1 MKEIDLEQGTSEW
14 LAWRKNKITASIA
27 PIIMGDSHYRKKQ
40 QLWREMMD
48 IDPPQFQNEAMKRGN
63 ELEPLIRRNISFTF
77 GTEFIPKVFQSSK
90 YEWLGCSVDGFSE
103 ETNMIIEI
111 KTCGRED
118 FDLAK
123 MGKVPKKYK
132 AQIQTIL
139 AVCNA
144 KCLTYVA
151 YHNDTTFSFQVD
163 YDHAYIDDMIPKL
176 KAFWDSL
183 QNFEQPEGKHI
194 TNEEEVWINHTNLWK
209 NLQIQKK
216 ELLMQEEILRSAL
229 LSMSGGKNMKG
240 NGLKITGIK
249 RKGAITYSDIIELQG
264 IDLEKYR
271 GPEQTIWRI
280 ENDHI

>member
-1 MKEIDLEQGTSEW
+1 MKEINLEQGSVEW
-14 LAWRKNKITASIA
+14 LAWRKGKITASIA
-27 PIIMGDSHYRKKQ
+27 PIIMGDSPYRTKQ
-40 QLWREMMD
+40 QLWREMMN

-63 ELEPLIRRNISFTF
+63 ELEPLIRRNISFAF

-103 ETNMIIEI
+103 EKYMIIEI

-151 YHNDTTFSFQVD
+151 YHNDQTFSFQVD
-163 YDHAYIDDMIPKL
+163 YDHDYIDDMIPRL
-176 KAFWDSL
+176 KDFWDSL
-183 QNFEQPEGKHI
+183 QNFEQPEDKYI
-194 TNEEEVWINHTNLWK
+194 TNEEEAWINHTNIWK
-209 NLQIQKK
+209 YLQYQKK
-216 ELLMQEEILRSAL
+216 ELLIQEEILRSAL

-240 NGLKITGIK
+240 NGLKITSQT
-249 RKGAITYSDIIELQG
+249 RKGSIDYSAIIELKD
-264 IDLEKYR
+264 IDLDKYR
-271 GPEQTIWRI
+271 GPSTTIWRI
-280 ENDHI
+280 ENE